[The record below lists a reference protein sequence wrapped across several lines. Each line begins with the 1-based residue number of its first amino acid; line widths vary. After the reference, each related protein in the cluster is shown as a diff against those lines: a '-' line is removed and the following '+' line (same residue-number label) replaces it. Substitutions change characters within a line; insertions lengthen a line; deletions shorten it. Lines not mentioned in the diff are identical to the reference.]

1 MTHLSGRR
9 MQLLFVG
16 ALSGLALAGCS
27 DDPSVSPSTNM
38 EVAIVETAPPDTT
51 LTQDATPVTTTTTT
65 TTTTITTTTT
75 TTLPPQGPASTL
87 DGPVVT
93 ADPTGGIGEEA
104 AVYGVLVLEGGCLLL
119 RDGEQVDVPVWQSGT
134 TWDPTASEVI
144 LPDGGRV
151 SLGDEIGAGG
161 GGRPGGG
168 LIRDVSSLEGRKL
181 AEQCARSV
189 GSGVFVIESPVDVIV
204 TAP

>member
-9 MQLLFVG
+9 MHLLFVG
-16 ALSGLALAGCS
+16 ALAGLALAGCS
-27 DDPSVSPSTNM
+27 DHPSASPSTDT
-38 EVAIVETAPPDTT
+38 EVAIVETAPPDTPV
-51 LTQDATPVTTTTTT
+51 TQDATSVTTTTTT
-65 TTTTITTTTT
+65 TL
-75 TTLPPQGPASTL
+75 LPQHPASTL

-104 AVYGVLVLEGGCLLL
+104 AVYGVLVLEGDCLLL
-119 RDGEQVDVPVWQSGT
+119 RESEHVVVPVWQSGT

-151 SLGDEIGAGG
+151 SLGDEIEAGG

-181 AEQCARSV
+181 AEQCARTA
-189 GSGVFVIESPVDVIV
+189 GSGVFVIQSPVDVIV
-204 TAP
+204 ATP